1 LGYLAEHMDPNNGLA
16 PLFEA
21 QLELREPDLVFT
33 PSLDPAAP
41 GCFTGVVE
49 GLINDIVKMASLI
62 PRIALCHE
70 TASYEVLHY
79 RLLSV
84 ASKSDVLNNGIF
96 HENSFRFSANMHSTK
111 ISGF

>member
-1 LGYLAEHMDPNNGLA
+1 MDPNNGLA

-21 QLELREPDLVFT
+21 QLELREPELVFI

-41 GCFTGVVE
+41 GCFTSVVE

-62 PRIALCHE
+62 PRIALCHK

-79 RLLSV
+79 RWLSV
-84 ASKSDVLNNGIF
+84 ASNTVILNNGVLL
-96 HENSFRFSANMHSTK
+96 EYSFRFSVNMHITK
-111 ISGF
+111 ISGL